1 MDVRVG
7 LVVLGQNFGQGSR
20 EGGQKRRRD
29 AASVHFVPFGRRVA
43 RQQGVECYARLF
55 DIILR
60 SCAGEGRRK
69 DVASMAS
76 MASRGGSVFVRG
88 GDGVEDPRLP

>member
-1 MDVRVG
+1 MDVRVRFMI
-7 LVVLGQNFGQGSR
+7 LGQNFGQRSS

-29 AASVHFVPFGRRVA
+29 AAAIHFVSLRRRIA

>member
-1 MDVRVG
+1 VDVRVG
-7 LVVLGQNFGQGSR
+7 LVVLGQDFGESSR
-20 EGGQKRRRD
+20 EGRQERRRD
-29 AASVHFVPFGRRVA
+29 AASVDFVSFGRRIA

-88 GDGVEDPRLP
+88 GDGVEDPRPP

>member
-1 MDVRVG
+1 MDVRVRFMI
-7 LVVLGQNFGQGSR
+7 LGQNFGQSPR
-20 EGGQKRRRD
+20 EGREKRRRD
-29 AASVHFVPFGRRVA
+29 AASVNLVPFGRRVA

-88 GDGVEDPRLP
+88 GDGVEDPRPP